1 MNSDIKQTMK
11 TNFVPQWKVADRLGI
26 SEMTLI
32 RWLRKELPEGKRLQI
47 MQAIEQLK
55 KEQESKS

>member
-32 RWLRKELPEGKRLQI
+32 RWLRKEVPEEKRLQI

-55 KEQESKS
+55 NEKS